1 MTSTTARVPQSR
13 ASEPS
18 AGRFRSLIIGAGV
31 LLVTLLGFFAY
42 SLAHSQQQQRRDL
55 EKRFHD
61 RADVSAAV
69 TEAIFGSAGSQTQI
83 QNGVRFGGSTI
94 DPAVLARTAQQSQAL
109 YVAIIASDGRVLAGT
124 PGTPTRSPATAP
136 YVARALRTGSIQLS
150 NLIQTPAGSTVVES
164 ASPFP
169 TVHGRRVEL
178 TAVKGQV
185 LSQFLGGFLSQVPNV
200 AAARSYV
207 IDANGKVVGSPG
219 ADAPPGRPL
228 QDRQLTAAVAK
239 HRQGSYDG
247 DRYFASGHIGGSPW
261 RVVLST
267 SKSKLYASVNGSQRT
282 IPWVIFIA
290 FALVAAIGLLLFRR
304 VLVASSELQRAE
316 LSRVHAIEINDNVV
330 QRLVVAKYALDRGAT
345 ETSQEKLGETL
356 AEAQQLVTS
365 LLEEKE
371 IVPGVLRRDGAAP
384 TEQPPEPPVPRAGG
398 RA

>member
-1 MTSTTARVPQSR
+1 VTVTAARVPQSR
-13 ASEPS
+13 ASQPS
-18 AGRFRSLIIGAGV
+18 ADRFRSLIVGAGV
-31 LLVTLLGFFAY
+31 LLVVLLGFFAY

-69 TEAIFGSAGSQTQI
+69 TEAIFGSAGSQAQI
-83 QNGVRFGGSTI
+83 QNAARFGGSTI
-94 DPAVLARTAQQSQAL
+94 DPVVLARTAQQSQAL
-109 YVAIIASDGRVLAGT
+109 YVVILGKDGRVLAGT
-124 PGTPTRSPATAP
+124 PGSPPRSRATAP
-136 YVARALRTGSIQLS
+136 YVAKALRSGGIQLS
-150 NLIQTPAGSTVVES
+150 DLLQAPGGSTIIES

-169 TVHGRRVEL
+169 TVHGRRVLL
-178 TAVKGQV
+178 TGIKAQA
-185 LSQFLGGFLSQVPNV
+185 LSRFLGGFLSQVPNV

-228 QDRQLTAAVAK
+228 PDRQLTAAAAK

-247 DRYFASGHIGGSPW
+247 DRYFASARIGGSPW

-267 SKSKLYASVNGSQRT
+267 SKSRLYASVNGSQR
-282 IPWVIFIA
+282 IVPWVIFVA
-290 FALVAAIGLLLFRR
+290 FALVAAIGLFLFRR
-304 VLVASSELQRAE
+304 VLVATSELQRAE
-316 LSRVHAIEINDNVV
+316 LSRVHAMEINDNVV
-330 QRLVVAKYALDRGAT
+330 QRLVLAKYALDRGAT
-345 ETSQEKLGETL
+345 DTSQEKLGETL

-371 IVPGVLRRDGAAP
+371 IVPGVFRRDAAAP
-384 TEQPPEPPVPRAGG
+384 TEQPPEPPGPRAGG